1 MAAVSIYSV
10 EGLAGLGGRVLLGW
24 LADRF
29 GAKAI
34 LILGLAVQAVA
45 IGLYTLVSRL
55 GEFYSL
61 AVIFGAAYGGVMPL
75 YAVLAR
81 DYFGQRILGTVLGA
95 ATMLSCIGMAFG
107 PLAGGWL
114 FDSFADYKW
123 LFLGS
128 AAVGLGAVAIAMAF
142 PRARAVGLQM
152 A

>member
-1 MAAVSIYSV
+1 
-10 EGLAGLGGRVLLGW
+10 
-24 LADRF
+24 
-29 GAKAI
+29 
-34 LILGLAVQAVA
+34 
-45 IGLYTLVSRL
+45 
-55 GEFYSL
+55 
-61 AVIFGAAYGGVMPL
+61 
-75 YAVLAR
+75 
-81 DYFGQRILGTVLGA
+81 VLGA